1 MVHSIFRQEY
11 VKMTVKKKPT
21 KKVTPKTKQEIHNH
35 GISNCNIEFTVF
47 NGESIDMVNNL
58 INAVVSNS
66 EANIT
71 NANILHEISKTL
83 NCININSAISIANSA
98 ELEISNVNM
107 TTLKKHL

>member
-1 MVHSIFRQEY
+1 MVHSIFRREY

-35 GISNCNIEFTVF
+35 GISNCNIEFTAF
-47 NGESIDMVNNL
+47 NGDSIDMVNNL

-66 EANIT
+66 EANII

-83 NCININSAISIANSA
+83 NCINIDNAISITDSKK
-98 ELEISNVNM
+98 LKISNVDIN
-107 TTLKKHL
+107 TLKEHL